1 MGQRTC
7 VDKGCVPDGLSS
19 VVISCQAGTALP
31 LKSRAS
37 AEVPDGEFGWDF
49 CKFNRKVKCAAE
61 SSDCLCGRNH
71 FTCGMSA
78 FGECTCIP
86 AQWQCD
92 GDNDC
97 GDHSDEDGCML
108 PTCSPLDFHCDN
120 GKCIRRSW
128 VCDGDNDCEDDSD
141 EQDCPPR
148 ECEEDE
154 FQCQNGYCIRS
165 MWHCDG
171 DNDSPAIL
179 GTICRSSKLL
189 LLGPICNEQ

>member
-1 MGQRTC
+1 MQLAAVLWGSLVTLL
-7 VDKGCVPDGLSS
+7 LSRS
-19 VVISCQAGTALP
+19 PGVQG
-31 LKSRAS
+31 S
-37 AEVPDGEFGWDF
+37 AE
-49 CKFNRKVKCAAE
+49 C
-61 SSDCLCGRNH
+61 SCGRNH
-71 FTCGMSA
+71 FTCAVSA

-141 EQDCPPR
+141 EQDCPVIQR
-148 ECEEDE
+148 ARRAHTCKHT
-154 FQCQNGYCIRS
+154 FLAGYCVIRNGVTVMKDKMAVSRKAFIRS
-165 MWHCDG
+165 CG
-171 DNDSPAIL
+171 YIATTAL
-179 GTICRSSKLL
+179 FSSS
-189 LLGPICNEQ
+189 E